1 MSMENGA
8 TNANG
13 ATSVAN
19 GTKTV
24 LEVEGVSSGYGAVTV
39 LRNLSL
45 KVETGEIVA
54 VLGTNGAGKSTLLK
68 TIVGLLRPTAGTIT
82 FDGDDVTKVAPE
94 SMASRGVVLVP
105 EGRQL
110 FGEMTVRENLILG
123 AYTHRRQRSEREQE
137 IERVVELFPILGEKM
152 RQTAAELSGG
162 QQQMVAIGRGMMA
175 KPALLMLDEPS
186 LGLAPLVTREM
197 FETFE
202 KLRDSGITVMIV
214 EQQAMLT
221 LKLADRAYVVERGQI
236 IVEGTADA
244 LIDED
249 RVRSAYLGL
258 DVTAADVTAV
268 AENGDQPSAN

>member
-1 MSMENGA
+1 MNMENGV
-8 TNANG
+8 TNGANG
-13 ATSVAN
+13 A
-19 GTKTV
+19 KTV

-45 KVETGEIVA
+45 KVEAGEIVA

-68 TIVGLLRPTAGTIT
+68 TIVGLLRPTAGTIS

-123 AYTHRRQRSEREQE
+123 AYTHKRERSHREEE
-137 IERVVELFPILGEKM
+137 IERVVDLFPILGEKM
-152 RQTAAELSGG
+152 RQKAAELSGG
-162 QQQMVAIGRGMMA
+162 QQQMVAVGRGMMA
-175 KPALLMLDEPS
+175 KPSLLMLDEPS

-236 IVEGTADA
+236 IVEGTADK

-258 DVTAADVTAV
+258 DVAGVAAADNQNHA
-268 AENGDQPSAN
+268 G